1 MNSTA
6 TWIIFGLLFA
16 AIVGFL
22 LFTFLNDK
30 WKKNKIM
37 KKRIELRRATSKT
50 SKELAIRIYTLIEI
64 NNEYVNKVIPGI
76 SKIKMRNVN
85 LASRSF
91 LKDIYDSKSF
101 KVLYIDSDD
110 ADPMYS
116 QNMKNLIDTKSNLWN
131 KYCSNAI
138 NYFKKFHD
146 ELRNDEN
153 FEIIKDDSQK
163 IINDYF
169 QHYLEEK
176 NESAK

>member
-1 MNSTA
+1 
-6 TWIIFGLLFA
+6 
-16 AIVGFL
+16 
-22 LFTFLNDK
+22 
-30 WKKNKIM
+30 M

-110 ADPMYS
+110 ADPLYS

-153 FEIIKDDSQK
+153 FEIIKADSQK

-176 NESAK
+176 NESTK

>member
-110 ADPMYS
+110 ADPLYS

-138 NYFKKFHD
+138 HYFKKFHD

-153 FEIIKDDSQK
+153 FEIIKADSQK

>member
-1 MNSTA
+1 MNSIA

-110 ADPMYS
+110 ADPLYS

-138 NYFKKFHD
+138 QYFKKFHD

-176 NESAK
+176 NESTK

>member
-30 WKKNKIM
+30 WKKNKMM

-64 NNEYVNKVIPGI
+64 NNEYVNKVIPGT

-101 KVLYIDSDD
+101 KVLYID
-110 ADPMYS
+110 
-116 QNMKNLIDTKSNLWN
+116 
-131 KYCSNAI
+131 
-138 NYFKKFHD
+138 
-146 ELRNDEN
+146 
-153 FEIIKDDSQK
+153 
-163 IINDYF
+163 
-169 QHYLEEK
+169 
-176 NESAK
+176 